1 LIAKHYFVKRPLA
14 MIFLS
19 LLVALRVVLTA
30 FSAKASTASW
40 CGDELR
46 GRRMANGRPFNP
58 DKLAAASW
66 FYPPGSRVTVTA
78 RSVIKVAIKQAKQAT
93 FRHTIIRKA

>member
-1 LIAKHYFVKRPLA
+1 MIAKHYFVKRTLA
-14 MIFLS
+14 IILLS
-19 LLVALRVVLTA
+19 LLVALRVGLTA

-40 CGDELR
+40 RGDELR
-46 GRRMANGRPFNP
+46 GRRMANGRPFNT

-66 FYPPGSRVTVTA
+66 FYPPGSRATVTA

>member
-40 CGDELR
+40 RGDELR

-58 DKLAAASW
+58 DKLAAASRL
-66 FYPPGSRVTVTA
+66 YPPGSRATVTA
-78 RSVIKVAIKQAKQAT
+78 RSVIKVAIKQGKQAT
-93 FRHTIIRKA
+93 F

>member
-1 LIAKHYFVKRPLA
+1 MIAKLSFVKRTLA
-14 MIFLS
+14 IILLS
-19 LLVALRVVLTA
+19 LLVSLRVGLTA

-46 GRRMANGRPFNP
+46 GRRMANSRPFNP

-66 FYPPGSRVTVTA
+66 FYPPGSRVTVIA